1 MGTLDS
7 LRRLSIERAKRD
19 LMIRLIGI
27 ALLGLSMASGAWSK
41 APVPPSDTNSPE
53 ASQGPARSF
62 SLSGTYSDFDDG
74 RMSLQAEVAPNTQ
87 LGVGIYGL
95 KSDKSHLRPATVG
108 EIGTPRQRRAGVGLS
123 LRF

>member
-7 LRRLSIERAKRD
+7 LRRLSTERANGDR
-19 LMIRLIGI
+19 MIRLVGI

-41 APVPPSDTNSPE
+41 APVAPSDANSPE
-53 ASQGPARSF
+53 ARQGPARSF

-74 RMSLQAEVAPNTQ
+74 HMSLQAEVAPNAQ
-87 LGVGIYGL
+87 VGVGIYGL
-95 KSDKSHLRPATVG
+95 TSDKSHLRPATVG
-108 EIGTPRQRRAGVGLS
+108 EIGKPRQRRAGVGLS